1 MRFFDR
7 EIEIKRLRE
16 IRQISTSAAQFTV
29 ITGRR
34 RIGKTSLVLEAF
46 KDEPFLYFF
55 VSRKDEA
62 ELCIDYCNEI
72 SQKLKI
78 PMLGNTNRFAQI
90 FEFVMQLSRERPITL
105 MIDEF
110 QEFIRVNRSVYSD
123 MQRIWDLNKQASHLN
138 LIVCGSVNS
147 LMNKLFRDH
156 KESLFGRN
164 TGMMSVKP
172 FAPAVLKEIL
182 HEKCP
187 AATNEDLLA
196 LYLFSGGVAKYVE
209 SFMDNSV
216 FTCDEMIS
224 FVTEEGSHFI
234 DEGKL
239 LLIDEFGK
247 DYGVYFSIL
256 SLIAQGYNTRNQLE
270 DILKKDI
277 GGYLTKLDNEYHMLS
292 RRQPLLEP
300 TFNKRVRYGIDDN
313 FLRFWFRFMYK
324 YNYMIEIGAHEKL
337 REIVAR
343 DYNTYSGF
351 VLEKYFRDLLIE
363 QRRFTQLGY
372 WHDNHGN
379 HEIDIIGIDELNKRI
394 DFYEV
399 KRQARAINMG
409 VLKSKA
415 EEFFK
420 MHKHLSYYTADY
432 HALSIDDM

>member
-1 MRFFDR
+1 
-7 EIEIKRLRE
+7 
-16 IRQISTSAAQFTV
+16 
-29 ITGRR
+29 
-34 RIGKTSLVLEAF
+34 
-46 KDEPFLYFF
+46 
-55 VSRKDEA
+55 
-62 ELCIDYCNEI
+62 
-72 SQKLKI
+72 
-78 PMLGNTNRFAQI
+78 MLGNTNRFAQI

-224 FVTEEGSHFI
+224 FVTQEGSHFI

-324 YNYMIEIGAHEKL
+324 YNYMIEIGAHDKL

-363 QRRFTQLGY
+363 QRQFTQLGY

-415 EEFFK
+415 DEFFK